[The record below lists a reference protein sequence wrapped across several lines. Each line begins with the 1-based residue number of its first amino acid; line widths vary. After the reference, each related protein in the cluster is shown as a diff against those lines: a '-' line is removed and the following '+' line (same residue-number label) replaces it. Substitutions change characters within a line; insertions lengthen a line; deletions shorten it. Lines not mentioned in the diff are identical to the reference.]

1 MPLYREASD
10 AAQGDVKLEAITQ
23 PLYDNQTI
31 ATGAQSVQ
39 FFTSGSN
46 GRSRLFTNVETAGT
60 LSWPKR
66 FNVKAFR
73 FVPAPNGADSG
84 IISLYVNGYS
94 TLVVGE
100 KKYFEAP
107 NFLIT
112 PGVGLEVAL
121 QTGAAAPAAPANSV
135 NLVHN
140 GRPDHRNLYVLQHP
154 VWIPSVQNFRYQID
168 TNASFT
174 TAASIS
180 AWVFLEG
187 EFFREIQ

>member
-73 FVPAPNGADSG
+73 FVPAPNADAAG
-84 IISLYVNGYS
+84 TISLYVNGYS

-100 KKYFEAP
+100 KKYFESP

-112 PGVGLEVAL
+112 PGVGLEISLLTNTTAV
-121 QTGAAAPAAPANSV
+121 TGTNANY
-135 NLVHN
+135 VHN

-168 TNASFT
+168 TNASFAT
-174 TAASIS
+174 TASIS